1 MAKTDGHIDK
11 TIGNPLSW
19 AAHVIDAGS
28 HHLGKGAHE
37 TAGRDTAP
45 IVLRE
50 IGTRD
55 LRAALRAGYEDFKAF
70 RSDVIFLCVVYP
82 LAGLILIRFAMNE
95 TLLPLLVPLIT
106 GFALLGPV
114 AALGLYEMSRR
125 REAGGHPSW
134 AAAFK
139 VAEAP
144 SAIAILT
151 LGLALLAI
159 FVVWMLSAWII
170 YAVTLGPE
178 PPVSIGA
185 FVSDTLTTGPGWAM
199 IVVGTGLGFV
209 LAVSVLAIGVISF
222 PLLLDRHVGVRR
234 AVRASV
240 RLSREN
246 PRTIAIWGAIV
257 VAGLG
262 LGMATLM
269 IGLIFVLP
277 ILGHATWHLYRR
289 AVEPAEELS
298 EDYSV

>member
-1 MAKTDGHIDK
+1 MAKTDGHVDK

-19 AAHVIDAGS
+19 AAHVLDAGT
-28 HHLGKGAHE
+28 HHLGEGARE
-37 TAGRDTAP
+37 TIGRDTAP
-45 IVLRE
+45 IVLRK
-50 IGTRD
+50 IGTDD

-114 AALGLYEMSRR
+114 AAVGLYEMSRR

-151 LGLALLAI
+151 LGLAFLAI

-178 PPVSIGA
+178 PPVSAAA
-185 FVSDTLTTGPGWAM
+185 FVSDTLTTAPGWAM
-199 IVVGTGLGFV
+199 IVVGTGIGFV
-209 LAVSVLAIGVISF
+209 LAASVLVIGVISF

-240 RLSREN
+240 RLAREN
-246 PRTIAIWGAIV
+246 PRTVAIWGAIV
-257 VAGLG
+257 VIGLG
-262 LGMATLM
+262 VGMATLL
-269 IGLIFVLP
+269 IGLIFALP

-289 AVEPAEELS
+289 AVEPAKEQA
-298 EDYSV
+298 

>member
-1 MAKTDGHIDK
+1 MAKTDGHTDK

-19 AAHVIDAGS
+19 AAHVIDAGT
-28 HHLGKGAHE
+28 HHLGEGARE
-37 TAGRDTAP
+37 TVGRDTAP
-45 IVLRE
+45 IVLRR
-50 IGTRD
+50 IGTED

-114 AALGLYEMSRR
+114 AAVGLYEMSRR

-151 LGLALLAI
+151 LGILFLAI
-159 FVVWMLSAWII
+159 FVVWMLAAWII

-178 PPVSIGA
+178 PPVSAGA
-185 FVSDTLTTGPGWAM
+185 FISDTLTTTAGWAM
-199 IVVGTGLGFV
+199 IVVGTGIGFV
-209 LAVSVLAIGVISF
+209 LAASVLVIGLISF

-234 AVRASV
+234 AVRAST
-240 RLSREN
+240 RLASEN
-246 PRTIAIWGAIV
+246 PRTVAIWGAV
-257 VAGLG
+257 VVLGLG

-269 IGLIFVLP
+269 IGLIFALP

-289 AVEPAEELS
+289 AVEPAKPQS
-298 EDYSV
+298 TPQA

>member
-1 MAKTDGHIDK
+1 MGKTATDR

-19 AAHVIDAGS
+19 AGRVVGTGT
-28 HHLGKGAHE
+28 HHLGEGARE
-37 TAGRDTAP
+37 TVGRDTAP

-55 LRAALRAGYEDFKAF
+55 LRAALRAGIEDFKAF

-82 LAGLILIRFAMNE
+82 LAGLLLIRFAMNE
-95 TLLPLLVPLIT
+95 ALLPLLVPLIT

-114 AALGLYEMSRR
+114 AAVGLYEMSRR
-125 REAGGHPSW
+125 REAGERPSW

-139 VAEAP
+139 VIEAP
-144 SAIAILT
+144 SAVAILT
-151 LGLALLAI
+151 LGLALLGI
-159 FVVWMLSAWII
+159 FVAWMLAAWII

-185 FVSDTLTTGPGWAM
+185 FVSDTLTTAPGWAM
-199 IVVGTGLGFV
+199 IAVGTGVGFV
-209 LAVSVLAIGVISF
+209 LAVAVLAIGVISF

-240 RLSREN
+240 RLAREN

-257 VAGLG
+257 AIGLG

-277 ILGHATWHLYRR
+277 VLGHATWHLYRR
-289 AVEPAEELS
+289 AVEAA
-298 EDYSV
+298 

>member
-28 HHLGKGAHE
+28 HHLGEGARE
-37 TAGRDTAP
+37 TMGRDTAP
-45 IVLRE
+45 IVLRK
-50 IGTRD
+50 IGTQD

-82 LAGLILIRFAMNE
+82 LAGLVLIRFAMNE
-95 TLLPLLVPLIT
+95 TLLPLLVPLLT

-114 AALGLYEMSRR
+114 AAVGLYEMSRR

-151 LGLALLAI
+151 LGLLFLAI
-159 FVVWMLSAWII
+159 FVVWMLAAWII

-178 PPVSIGA
+178 PPVSAAA
-185 FVSDTLTTGPGWAM
+185 FISDTLTTTPGWAM
-199 IVVGTGLGFV
+199 IVVGTGVGFV
-209 LAVSVLAIGVISF
+209 LAASVLVIGLISF

-234 AVRASV
+234 AVRASA
-240 RLSREN
+240 RLAREN
-246 PRTIAIWGAIV
+246 PRTVAIWGAV
-257 VAGLG
+257 VALGLG
-262 LGMATLM
+262 LGMATLL
-269 IGLIFVLP
+269 IGLIFALP

-289 AVEPAEELS
+289 AVEPAKPQ
-298 EDYSV
+298 DTPQA